1 MPRLRSLLI
10 TDSATVALD
19 GVDVV
24 LWLGPGRAP
33 AAFAAGSD
41 RIVLE
46 PSSAHAA
53 AVYASSDP
61 ARIRLA
67 LADPL
72 PFVVMLVDVARAP
85 ALRAA

>member
-1 MPRLRSLLI
+1 MPGLRSLLI
-10 TDSATVALD
+10 TDSTTAALG

-24 LWLGPGRAP
+24 LWLGAGRAP

-53 AVYASSDP
+53 ALYASSHP

-72 PFVVMLVDVARAP
+72 PFVALLVDVAHAP